1 MRGVQAE
8 ISQETEEMSQT
19 GETNQ
24 EKNKIKAGE
33 EAEQQEEQQEEQEQ
47 EEQEQEEQEQEEQE
61 QEQEQ
66 EEQEQEIEAW
76 LE

>member
-33 EAEQQEEQQEEQEQ
+33 EAEQEEEEQQQ
-47 EEQEQEEQEQEEQE
+47 EE
-61 QEQEQ
+61 
-66 EEQEQEIEAW
+66 
-76 LE
+76 